1 MGLQPTTIMAVIG
14 MAIFFILV
22 LVLEVMSTPTAKED
36 KNGREY
42 LPPLTKRQKQYQFAS
57 KMCFYGILGVIFT
70 VIIAALESCNG

>member
-22 LVLEVMSTPTAKED
+22 LVLEVMSTPTMQED
-36 KNGREY
+36 KKGREY

-57 KMCFYGILGVIFT
+57 KMCFYGVLGMIFT
-70 VIIAALESCNG
+70 MLISALESCH

>member
-22 LVLEVMSTPTAKED
+22 LVLEVMSTPTMQED
-36 KNGREY
+36 ENGREY

-57 KMCFYGILGVIFT
+57 KMCFYGVLGMIFT
-70 VIIAALESCNG
+70 ALISALESCN